1 MTEVANALNDKYGQ
15 GTVELTLTDSYYN
28 MKEIIEKHMHL
39 IDYAKAVMSDLGMKA
54 DIIPVRGGTDGC
66 RLSYMGLPCPNLGTG
81 GYAYHGVLEHITK
94 EGMEKASA
102 VVVGLIQKYAQFK

>member
-1 MTEVANALNDKYGQ
+1 MTEVADALNDKYGQ

-66 RLSYMGLPCPNLGTG
+66 RLSYMGLPCPNL
-81 GYAYHGVLEHITK
+81 EP
-94 EGMEKASA
+94 A
-102 VVVGLIQKYAQFK
+102 VMPIMVFWNILQKKVWKRPVQLLWD